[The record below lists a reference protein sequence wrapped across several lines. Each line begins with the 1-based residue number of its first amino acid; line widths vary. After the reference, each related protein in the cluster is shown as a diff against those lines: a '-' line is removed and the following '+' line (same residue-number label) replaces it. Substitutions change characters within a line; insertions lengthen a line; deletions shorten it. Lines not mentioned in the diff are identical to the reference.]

1 MKSTLRKVL
10 IMYRKLLLL
19 LIPLVALFGC
29 KSAPDPIPD
38 DVTPAVL
45 LQMAQASILKDNNND
60 NAVYYYTE
68 FLNRFPDETQKVVE
82 AEYEIA
88 FIHYKEKDYDTSK
101 KLFEEIVAKY
111 QGPNG
116 DLLPRWPLVLTNKI
130 LPEVNRIIEERDAR
144 LAEKIAKKEAKE
156 KAKQEKKAAAEDE
169 E

>member
-1 MKSTLRKVL
+1 
-10 IMYRKLLLL
+10 MYRKLLLL
-19 LIPLVALFGC
+19 LIPLVALTGC
-29 KSAPDPIPD
+29 NSAPDTIPD

-101 KLFEEIVAKY
+101 KTF
-111 QGPNG
+111 
-116 DLLPRWPLVLTNKI
+116 
-130 LPEVNRIIEERDAR
+130 
-144 LAEKIAKKEAKE
+144 
-156 KAKQEKKAAAEDE
+156 
-169 E
+169 